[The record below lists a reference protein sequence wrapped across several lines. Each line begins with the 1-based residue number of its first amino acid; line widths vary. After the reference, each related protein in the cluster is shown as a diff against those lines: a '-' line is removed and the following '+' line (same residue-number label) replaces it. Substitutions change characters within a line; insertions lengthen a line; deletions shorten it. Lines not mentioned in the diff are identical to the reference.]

1 MEEEKFAAKIIQ
13 YLKTTEDSELKQIY
27 VIWDMIKDYQENVY
41 LPIVKDAINEKIVE
55 LWLQNEIFF
64 T

>member
-1 MEEEKFAAKIIQ
+1 MEEEKLAAKIIQ